1 MNTKDADIL
10 IIEDAAEI
18 LHCSV
23 DTLRRVPKHQ
33 LPAYS
38 GPGRKNL
45 YLRDDIIR
53 YVKEHRIICPNVNR
67 LVAEIEQSVLMSAPD
82 SVRGHSQQRRTL

>member
-1 MNTKDADIL
+1 MDHKAVDGDIL
-10 IIEDAAEI
+10 VIEDVAEL

-45 YLRDDIIR
+45 YLRDDIIKFLKTR
-53 YVKEHRIICPNVNR
+53 RIDSVNVNR
-67 LVAEIEQSVLMSAPD
+67 ILADIEEELQNGS
-82 SVRGHSQQRRTL
+82 RRPAGRFK

>member
-1 MNTKDADIL
+1 MKINRPPGGDIL
-10 IIEDAAEI
+10 VIEDVAEI

-45 YLRDDIIR
+45 YHRDDIIKILKTR
-53 YVKEHRIICPNVNR
+53 LIDSVNVNR
-67 LVAEIEQSVLMSAPD
+67 ILADIEEELQNGRGWSAG
-82 SVRGHSQQRRTL
+82 RFR

>member
-1 MNTKDADIL
+1 MDHKAAASDIL
-10 IIEDAAEI
+10 VIEDVAEL

-23 DTLRRVPKHQ
+23 DTLRRIPKHQ

-45 YLRDDIIR
+45 YLRDDIIKFLKTR
-53 YVKEHRIICPNVNR
+53 RIDSVNVNR
-67 LVAEIEQSVLMSAPD
+67 ILADIEEDLQN
-82 SVRGHSQQRRTL
+82 GRRRSPGRFT

>member
-1 MNTKDADIL
+1 MDHKAADSDIL
-10 IIEDAAEI
+10 VIEDVAEI

-23 DTLRRVPKHQ
+23 DTVRRIPKHQ

-45 YLRDDIIR
+45 YLRDDIIKFLKTR
-53 YVKEHRIICPNVNR
+53 RIDSVNVNR
-67 LVAEIEQSVLMSAPD
+67 ILADIEEELQS
-82 SVRGHSQQRRTL
+82 GRRRSPGRFT